1 MSDNFKALIVNQE
14 GEKFSREIQT
24 IEKSFL
30 KHGDVLV
37 KVDYSTLNFKDALI
51 LKNGAR
57 LVKEFPHIP
66 GIDFSGTVVESKSEK
81 FKEGDEI
88 IQTGWRVGEI
98 YFGGYSQ
105 FAKVNSN
112 FLVKKPKGITSRQA
126 MMLGLSLIHI

>member
-14 GEKFSREIQT
+14 GEKFSREIKS

-66 GIDFSGTVVESKSEK
+66 GIDFSGTVVESESDK
-81 FKEGDEI
+81 FKDDLACQNRYLRFI
-88 IQTGWRVGEI
+88 SSKI
-98 YFGGYSQ
+98 
-105 FAKVNSN
+105 
-112 FLVKKPKGITSRQA
+112 
-126 MMLGLSLIHI
+126 

>member
-14 GEKFSREIQT
+14 GEKFSREIKS
-24 IEKSFL
+24 IERSFL

-66 GIDFSGTVVESKSEK
+66 GIDFSGTVIE
-81 FKEGDEI
+81 
-88 IQTGWRVGEI
+88 
-98 YFGGYSQ
+98 
-105 FAKVNSN
+105 
-112 FLVKKPKGITSRQA
+112 
-126 MMLGLSLIHI
+126 LSLIHI